1 MPGHSA
7 TRPQS
12 PLKGFIAPLVITLV
26 VALLPLTVPAALAAG
41 PCDPVVNPVVCEN
54 SKAGSPPSEW
64 DISGPGDDSIQG
76 FSTEISV
83 NAGQPIRFKIDT
95 TAPSYTIAVY
105 RTGWYGGLGARK
117 VAEVTPSVLRQNQPQ
132 CLTDLTT
139 GLYDCGTW
147 AVSATWQVPATAVS
161 GVYVALLTRPDTGG
175 QSHITFIV
183 RSDGSRSDVVF
194 QTSDPS
200 WQAYNSYGGSDFYQG
215 ANGRAYKVSYN
226 RPVATRGGPG
236 GRDFYFSN
244 EYPMVRFLEQ
254 NGYDVSY
261 ISGLDTDRN
270 GPQLLNH
277 KVFLSVGHDEY
288 WSGPQRANI
297 TAARDAGVNLQFLSG
312 NEGYWRTRFEPSPV
326 DGVAGRTLTSYKETW
341 ANEKIDPSP
350 EWTGTWRDPR
360 FAAQANGGGLPEN
373 GLTGTIY
380 MSNYS
385 DLPVTVDSEEG
396 KTRLWR
402 NTSLTSLPP
411 GSSTALAPHTVG
423 YESDE
428 DLDNGF
434 RPPGL
439 IRLSTTVG
447 EVPQYLQDFG
457 NTVLP
462 GTTTHHVTLYRAAS
476 GALVFSAGSVQWTW
490 GLDEVHDGEGAPA
503 DPRMRQAQV
512 NLLADMGAQPATRAA
527 GLTAAAA
534 STDRTAPTAAI
545 TAPVNGAA
553 VPHGTSVTVTG
564 TAADTGGVVA
574 GVEVSTDGGSTWH
587 PAVGKQN
594 WTYTYIQKGFETA
607 TIQARAIDDS
617 ANIGAATSTSLVL
630 SGPYSVFGQT
640 IPTVQD
646 SGDGGSYE
654 MGLRFTPTV
663 DGFITGVRFY
673 KSAANTG
680 THTGSLW
687 SSTGERLATA
697 TFTNETPSGWQSVLF
712 SQAVPVAAGQKYTVS
727 YWTPNGRY
735 SIQNYQWASV
745 GSTNAP
751 LTVAGG
757 FGAEP
762 AGVYTTSPGFPT
774 SSYNGGN
781 YFVDALFG
789 TADTTPMTV
798 SGHTPFPSSSSVS
811 VDTKVSAVFSKPVTA
826 SSVQLTLQ
834 SPAGPVAGTT
844 AYDPATRRT
853 TFTPT
858 SALAFSTQYTATLA
872 GTDTLGGPVTTG
884 GTWSFTTAAT
894 LPVPGSCP
902 CSLFDDSV
910 TPGIAE
916 IRDGVPLT
924 LGVRF
929 SSVSA
934 GEVVGMRF
942 YKSAGNTG
950 THNGA
955 LYTAAGQQLA
965 TVAFTNE
972 SASGWQT
979 AMFSQPVQMSAN
991 TEYIVSYKSLTGTY
1005 SATANGFGSGMSVGP
1020 LRAASD
1026 AGAYT
1031 YSGDFPGARSTA
1043 SYLVDVIV
1051 MVPPPAFT
1059 PTGQSPHPG
1068 ASSVPLDSQLSAVLS
1083 EPAEASSVSLTV
1095 KDADGATVPG
1105 ATSYDT
1111 GTRKATFTPAA
1122 PLAAGTSYTATVTA
1136 TAVSR
1141 QPLSNA
1147 SWTFATVP
1155 APRTPGTC
1163 PCTLYQD
1170 TVTPGTPEA
1179 NDGVPLSLGVRF
1191 ASDTAGQVTG
1201 VRFYKAAGN
1210 TGTHTG
1216 SVYTTGGQL
1225 LATVTF
1231 TNETS
1236 VGWQTAT
1243 FSQPVEIT
1251 ANTEYVVAYKAPAG
1265 TYSYTPAGFGDGF
1278 ASGPLRTA
1286 PDSGAFSYSADFPG
1300 TASTAS
1306 YLVDLVFMA
1315 AVPPLTITDRSPAPD
1330 ATGVSVDV
1338 RPALTLSS
1346 AIKPGASFTLGANG
1360 APVDGS
1366 AALSTDGRTLTF
1378 TPAAVLPGTTA
1389 ISVNVSNV
1397 ESRQG
1402 QTLPTTTWQFTTAD
1416 PDAAQTSMFGELQ
1429 PQTAASDDASS
1440 VELGTAF
1447 TVSEA
1452 GNVTGIRF
1460 YKGTGNTGT
1469 HVGSLWNAAGTRLAQ
1484 VTFANE
1490 TANGWQTA
1498 MLSSPVAVIPG
1509 ETYVVSYL
1517 APNGRYAYTPA
1528 FFAQTWASGVF
1539 TAAGPNNGRYL
1550 YGSGGAAPTNSWNS
1564 TNYFVDVLYSATA
1577 PAQAQATPGPTPTPT
1592 PTATPAPSAT
1602 ATATPS
1608 PSPTA
1613 TPSPSPSP
1621 SPTQSGGLLC
1631 GLLGTC

>member
-1 MPGHSA
+1 MPGLSA
-7 TRPQS
+7 ARPQS
-12 PLKGFIAPLVITLV
+12 PLKAFIVPLVLAMV
-26 VALLPLTVPAALAAG
+26 AALLPLTAPAALAAG

-54 SKAGSPPSEW
+54 SKPGSPPSEW

-83 NAGQPIRFKIDT
+83 NAGQPVRFKIDT
-95 TAPSYTIAVY
+95 TALSYTIGIY
-105 RTGWYGGLGARK
+105 RTGWYGGDGARK
-117 VAEVTPSVLRQNQPQ
+117 VADVTPTVFRQNQPQ
-132 CLTDLTT
+132 CLNDLST

-147 AVSATWQVPATAVS
+147 AVSATWQVPASAVS

-215 ANGRAYKVSYN
+215 SNGRAYKVSYN

-236 GRDFYFSN
+236 GRDFFFAN

-261 ISGLDTDRN
+261 ISGLDTDRS
-270 GPQLLNH
+270 GAQLLNH

-312 NEGYWRTRFEPSPV
+312 NEGYWRTRFEVSPV
-326 DGVAGRTLTSYKETW
+326 DGGAGRTLTSYKETW

-360 FAAQANGGGLPEN
+360 FAAQSNGGGLPEN
-373 GLTGTIY
+373 ALTGTIY

-396 KTRLWR
+396 KSRLWR
-402 NTSLTSLPP
+402 NTSLASLPA
-411 GSSTALAPHTVG
+411 GSSAALAPHTVG

-439 IRLSTTVG
+439 VRLSTTVG

-462 GTTTHHVTLYRAAS
+462 GTTTHHVTLYRAPS

-490 GLDEVHDGEGAPA
+490 GLDEVHDGDGAPA

-512 NLLADMGAQPATRAA
+512 NLLADMGAQPATRAS
-527 GLTAAAA
+527 GLVAAVP
-534 STDRTAPTAAI
+534 SSDRTAPSAAI
-545 TAPVNGAA
+545 TAPANGAT

-564 TAADTGGVVA
+564 NAADAGGVVA
-574 GVEVSTDGGSTWH
+574 GVEVSTDGGATWH
-587 PAVGKQN
+587 PAQGKQN
-594 WTYTYIQKGFETA
+594 WTYTYIQKGLATA

-617 ANIGAATSTSLVL
+617 ANIGAATTRNLAL

-640 IPTVQD
+640 VPAVTD
-646 SGDGGSYE
+646 SGDGGAYE
-654 MGLRFTPTV
+654 MGMRFTPSV

-680 THTGSLW
+680 THTGSVW

-697 TFTNETPSGWQSVLF
+697 TFTNETPSGWQSALF

-727 YWTPNGRY
+727 YWAPNGRY
-735 SIQNYQWASV
+735 SIQNFQWASF
-745 GSTNAP
+745 GSSDAP
-751 LTVAGG
+751 LKVAGG

-762 AGVYTTSPGFPT
+762 AGVYATSSGFPT

-781 YFVDALFG
+781 YFADALFS
-789 TADTTPMTV
+789 TVDSSPMTV

-811 VDTKVSAVFSKPVTA
+811 VDTKVSGVFSKPVTA
-826 SSVQLTLQ
+826 SSIQLTLH
-834 SPAGPVAGTT
+834 SPDGPVAGTT
-844 AYDPATRRT
+844 AYDPASRRA

-858 SALAFSTQYTATLA
+858 SSLAFSTQYTATLS
-872 GTDTLGGPVTTG
+872 GTDTLGGPVTAG
-884 GTWSFTTAAT
+884 GTWSFTTGAT
-894 LPVPGSCP
+894 VPVPGSCP

-916 IRDGVPLT
+916 IQDGVPLT

-979 AMFSQPVQMSAN
+979 AMFSQPVQMAAN
-991 TEYIVSYKSLTGTY
+991 TDYIVSYKSLTGTY
-1005 SATANGFGSGMSVGP
+1005 SATSNGFGAGMSVGP
-1020 LRAASD
+1020 LRTSSE

-1031 YSGDFPGARSTA
+1031 YSGDFPGSRSTA

-1068 ASSVPLDSQLSAVLS
+1068 ASSVPLDSQVSAVLS
-1083 EPAEASSVSLTV
+1083 EPAEASSVNLTV
-1095 KDADGATVPG
+1095 KAADGTTIPG
-1105 ATSYDT
+1105 STSYDPQ
-1111 GTRKATFTPAA
+1111 TRKVTFSPTA

-1136 TAVSR
+1136 TAMSR

-1147 SWTFATVP
+1147 FWTFATVP

-1170 TVTPGTPEA
+1170 SVTPTVAEV
-1179 NDGVPLSLGVRF
+1179 NDGMPLTLGVRF
-1191 ASDTAGQVTG
+1191 ASDTDGQVTG
-1201 VRFYKAAGN
+1201 IRFYKAAGN

-1216 SVYTTGGQL
+1216 SLYTAGGQL

-1231 TNETS
+1231 TNES
-1236 VGWQTAT
+1236 SSGWQTAT

-1315 AVPPLTITDRSPAPD
+1315 AVPPLTITDRTPAPD
-1330 ATGVSVDV
+1330 ATGVPVDV
-1338 RPALTLSS
+1338 KPTLTLSS

-1366 AALSTDGRTLTF
+1366 AALSTDGRTLTY
-1378 TPAAVLPGTTA
+1378 TPEAALPGTTA
-1389 ISVNVSNV
+1389 ISVTVSNI
-1397 ESRQG
+1397 ESHQG

-1416 PDAAQTSMFGELQ
+1416 PDAAQTSIFGELQ

-1460 YKGTGNTGT
+1460 YKGTGNTGI
-1469 HVGSLWNAAGTRLAQ
+1469 HVGSLWNAAGTRLTQ
-1484 VTFANE
+1484 VTFTNE

-1498 MLSSPVAVIPG
+1498 MLSSPVAVVPG

-1528 FFAQTWASGVF
+1528 FFAQTWVSGVF

-1564 TNYFVDVLYSATA
+1564 TNYFVDVLYSATP
-1577 PAQAQATPGPTPTPT
+1577 PAQAMPGPTPTPT

-1602 ATATPS
+1602 ATTTPS

-1613 TPSPSPSP
+1613 SPPPSPSP
-1621 SPTQSGGLLC
+1621 SPTPSGGLLC